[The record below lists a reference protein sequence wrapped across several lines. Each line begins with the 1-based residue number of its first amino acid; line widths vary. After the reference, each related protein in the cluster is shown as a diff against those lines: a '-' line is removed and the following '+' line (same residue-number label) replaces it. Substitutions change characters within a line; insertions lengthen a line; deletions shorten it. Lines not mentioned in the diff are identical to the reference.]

1 MRKLLLALLAL
12 LAAAPAAATGV
23 VVDVNRSGNAW
34 TAEFRLDERV
44 PALFFPRSAL
54 TREGQAPWR
63 PQSWRVLTPGVR
75 LERRGHYDVLV
86 PVAGG
91 RLPRTVRVAFVPFTR
106 DLIADYDPALVFSDG
121 TVALYT
127 KQFVGYAADSPAA
140 VARLPLDLNGQS
152 LRETRTVMRFAD
164 RAGAVLF
171 GGERLPRAVVRDRD
185 DEGSYVLFGTIR
197 PVGGEAFASIVDP
210 QLPQWLAAALADF
223 TPRLFAHYNNALGPR
238 LGAKPTILASWAE
251 PTPRL
256 VSMGG
261 SVLPGIVTMAFE
273 GEGLTRANREIRDN
287 ARWFLA
293 HESAHFWIGQEVRYQ
308 FSRDAWI
315 TEGGADLLAIRAV
328 AALDPAFDVRGELQR
343 EVADCARL
351 TKGRGAASA
360 ETRNEH
366 RAYYACGAVIALAA
380 QSAGNV
386 PFERFVRELIAANRG
401 DGVVSRGEWLAAMD
415 RRARDPALRRS
426 IEALLDRGSADPGAL
441 IADILKRARVP
452 HSLGA
457 DGVPRLL

>member
-1 MRKLLLALLAL
+1 MMRFLLALFAL
-12 LAAAPAAATGV
+12 LVAAPAAAAEVAV
-23 VVDVNRSGNAW
+23 VVSRDGARW
-34 TAEFRLDERV
+34 TADFTLDERV

-54 TREGQAPWR
+54 TREGKAPWR
-63 PQSWRVLTPGVR
+63 PQSWRVLSAGAR

-86 PVAGG
+86 PTSG
-91 RLPRTVRVAFVPFTR
+91 RLLPRKVQVALVPFTR
-106 DLIADYDPALVFSDG
+106 DLIADYDPALAFSDG
-121 TVALYT
+121 SIALYT
-127 KQFVGYAADSPAA
+127 KQFVGYAAASPAE
-140 VARLPLDLNGQS
+140 VARLPIDLNGQS
-152 LRETRTVMRFAD
+152 LRQTGTTIRFAD
-164 RAGAVLF
+164 RAGPVLF
-171 GGERLPRAVVRDRD
+171 GGRRLAQATVRDHD
-185 DEGSYVLFGTIR
+185 DEGSYVLFGTIA
-197 PVGGEAFASIVDP
+197 PVGGDAFASIVDP
-210 QLPQWLAAALADF
+210 QLPQWLAAALAEF
-223 TPRLFAHYNNALGPR
+223 TPRLFAHYNSVLGPR
-238 LGAKPTILASWAE
+238 LGAKPTILASWAG

-293 HESAHFWIGQEVRYQ
+293 HESAHFWIGQEVRYEY
-308 FSRDAWI
+308 SRDAWI

-328 AALDPAFDVRGELQR
+328 AALDQAFDVRGELQR

-360 ETRNEH
+360 EMRNEH

-426 IEALLDRGSADPGAL
+426 IESLLDRGSADPGAL